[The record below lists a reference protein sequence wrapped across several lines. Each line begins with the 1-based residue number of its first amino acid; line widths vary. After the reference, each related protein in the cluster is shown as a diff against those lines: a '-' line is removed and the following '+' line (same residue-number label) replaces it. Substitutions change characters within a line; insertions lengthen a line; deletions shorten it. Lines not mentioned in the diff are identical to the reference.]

1 MEMISADVKGREEE
15 DVPRETATKKMRRRG
30 RSDGWMER
38 IQKRVEVAF
47 DDRLSIWMLGGEN
60 IDVFPADGL

>member
-1 MEMISADVKGREEE
+1 MEMISADDKGREEE